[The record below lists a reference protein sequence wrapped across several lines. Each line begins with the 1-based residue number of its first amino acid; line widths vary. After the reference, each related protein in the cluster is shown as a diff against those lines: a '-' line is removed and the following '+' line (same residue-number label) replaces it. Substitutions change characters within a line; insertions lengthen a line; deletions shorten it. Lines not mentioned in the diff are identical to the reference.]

1 MLTSLRYF
9 ALGRQASPGNDFE
22 FMSTG
27 GASNTAGPDRAHQ
40 VSRVRPEP
48 SAHVNPDGKEG
59 TLQVQRAGFRGPIS
73 RTLMPS
79 Y

>member
-1 MLTSLRYF
+1 MLTTLRYF
-9 ALGRQASPGNDFE
+9 ALGRQVCSADAFE

-27 GASNTAGPDRAHQ
+27 GASNTAGRDRARS

-48 SAHVNPDGKEG
+48 SDQIGTDAKEG
-59 TLQVQRAGFRGPIS
+59 TPQVERAGFIASIS
-73 RTLMPS
+73 RMFMPT

>member
-9 ALGRQASPGNDFE
+9 ALGPQASFANDFE
-22 FMSTG
+22 FMPSG
-27 GASNTAGPDRAHQ
+27 GASNTPGPDRARS

-48 SAHVNPDGKEG
+48 SAQIGTDGKEG
-59 TLQVQRAGFRGPIS
+59 TPQVKRAGLSPPS
-73 RTLMPS
+73 PRTLMPS